1 MRRDMWIAAGVTVF
15 VAVAFALTAARDHA
29 SAQGLSPTPTPAAL
43 PPAPVTY
50 SGAATAGGAPVPDG
64 YVITARIGDYLS
76 QPIVVKDGYYVG
88 LQVAAPETRHV
99 GRGIAFLIGD
109 EQANETDAYHPVG
122 HPTFKRNFN
131 LTFGR
136 LPSITPTPTATATPT
151 PESGGPPVGPP
162 TQPPPGPGGGVP
174 NPSSYSGRLSVAG
187 AEVPAGMELVAWI
200 GSYASEPALVKGD
213 SYSGL
218 VVNPADA
225 SFVGREIEFF
235 LGGIRSATTATFRGG
250 EFIENFPLLFFGF
263 PTPTPVPA
271 AATPTP
277 TRVPP
282 TPVPPTPV
290 PPTPVPPTPV
300 PPTPVPPTPVPATAV
315 PPTPVPP
322 TPVPPTPVPPTAVPP
337 TAVPPTAVPPTPVP
351 ATAVPPTPAPPRPEP
366 TAVPPTA
373 ETGFSLTE
381 VVVVAVVVVLLLAVP
396 VALVLFIVGRR
407 QGWWEQL

>member
-1 MRRDMWIAAGVTVF
+1 M
-15 VAVAFALTAARDHA
+15 
-29 SAQGLSPTPTPAAL
+29 
-43 PPAPVTY
+43 
-50 SGAATAGGAPVPDG
+50 PDG

-76 QPIVVKDGYYVG
+76 QPIEIRDGNYVG
-88 LQVAAPETRHV
+88 LQVAAPTTAHV
-99 GRGIAFLIGD
+99 GRDITFLIGD
-109 EQANETDAYHPVG
+109 EPANEKDAYHPTG
-122 HPTFKRNFN
+122 TPSFKSLN

-136 LPSITPTPTATATPT
+136 LPSVTPTPVATATPT
-151 PESGGPPVGPP
+151 AEAGETPVAPPSPP
-162 TQPPPGPGGGVP
+162 PGGGVP
-174 NPSSYSGRLSVAG
+174 NASTYSGRLSAAG
-187 AEVPAGMELVAWI
+187 AEIPEGMELVARI

-225 SFVGREIEFF
+225 TLVNGEIEFF
-235 LGGIRSATTATFRGG
+235 LSGIRSATTATFRGG
-250 EFIENFPLLFFGF
+250 EFIENFTLVFFGF
-263 PTPTPVPA
+263 PTPTPAAP

-300 PPTPVPPTPVPATAV
+300 PPTPVPPTPVPPTSV
-315 PPTPVPP
+315 PPTPVPLTPVPP
-322 TPVPPTPVPPTAVPP
+322 TPVAATAVPPTAEPPTPVPPTAE
-337 TAVPPTAVPPTPVP
+337 PPTPVP
-351 ATAVPPTPAPPRPEP
+351 PTAEPPTPAPPRPEP
-366 TAVPPTA
+366 TAVPPPA

-381 VVVVAVVVVLLLAVP
+381 VVVVAVVVVLLLGVP

>member
-15 VAVAFALTAARDHA
+15 VTVAFALTAARDHA
-29 SAQGLSPTPTPAAL
+29 SAQGL
-43 PPAPVTY
+43 PPSSVTY
-50 SGAATAGGAPVPDG
+50 SGTATAGGAPVPDG

-76 QPIVVKDGYYVG
+76 QPIEIRDGNYVG
-88 LQVAAPETRHV
+88 LQVAAPTTAHV
-99 GRGIAFLIGD
+99 GRDITFLIGD
-109 EQANETDAYHPVG
+109 EPANEKDAYHPTG
-122 HPTFKRNFN
+122 TPSFKSLN

-136 LPSITPTPTATATPT
+136 LPSVTPTPVATATPT
-151 PESGGPPVGPP
+151 AEAGETPVAPPSPP
-162 TQPPPGPGGGVP
+162 PGGGVP
-174 NPSSYSGRLSVAG
+174 NASTYSGRLSAAG
-187 AEVPAGMELVAWI
+187 AEIPEGMELVARI

-225 SFVGREIEFF
+225 TLVNGEIEFF
-235 LGGIRSATTATFRGG
+235 LSGIRSATTATFRGG
-250 EFIENFPLLFFGF
+250 EFIENFTLVFFGF
-263 PTPTPVPA
+263 PTPTPAAPA
-271 AATPTP
+271 ATPTPTP

-300 PPTPVPPTPVPATAV
+300 PPTSVPPTPVPL
-315 PPTPVPP
+315 TPVPP
-322 TPVPPTPVPPTAVPP
+322 TPVAATAVPPTAEPPTPVPPTAE
-337 TAVPPTAVPPTPVP
+337 PPTPVP
-351 ATAVPPTPAPPRPEP
+351 PTAEPPTPAPPRPEP
-366 TAVPPTA
+366 TAVPPPA

-381 VVVVAVVVVLLLAVP
+381 VVVVAVVVVLLLGVP

>member
-1 MRRDMWIAAGVTVF
+1 MRRDMWIATGVTVF

-29 SAQGLSPTPTPAAL
+29 SAQSLSPTPTPATL

-50 SGAATAGGAPVPDG
+50 SGTATAGGAPVPDG

-76 QPIVVKDGYYVG
+76 QPIAVKDGYYVG
-88 LQVAAPETRHV
+88 LQVAPPSTRHV
-99 GRGIAFLIGD
+99 GREITFLIGD
-109 EQANETDAYHPVG
+109 EPANQTDAYRPLG
-122 HPTFKRNFN
+122 HPTFKRNVN

-136 LPSITPTPTATATPT
+136 LPAITPTPTATATPT
-151 PESGGPPVGPP
+151 PEGGPPAGPP
-162 TQPPPGPGGGVP
+162 TQPPTGPGGGVP

-187 AEVPAGMELVAWI
+187 AEVPAGMELVARI
-200 GSYASEPALVKGD
+200 GSYASEPALVQGD

-218 VVNPADA
+218 IIDPADA

-263 PTPTPVPA
+263 PTPTPVP
-271 AATPTP
+271 PTP
-277 TRVPP
+277 VPPTPVPPTPVPPTAVPP

-300 PPTPVPPTPVPATAV
+300 PPTPVPPTA
-315 PPTPVPP
+315 VPP

-337 TAVPPTAVPPTPVP
+337 TAVPPTPVP
-351 ATAVPPTPAPPRPEP
+351 P
-366 TAVPPTA
+366 TAVPPTAVPPAPVAPPA

-381 VVVVAVVVVLLLAVP
+381 VLVVVVVVVLMLGVP
-396 VALVLFIVGRR
+396 IALVLFIVGRR

>member
-1 MRRDMWIAAGVTVF
+1 MRRDMWMAAGVTVL
-15 VAVAFALTAARDHA
+15 VAVAFALASARDHA
-29 SAQGLSPTPTPAAL
+29 SAQGLPPSP
-43 PPAPVTY
+43 VSY
-50 SGAATAGGAPVPDG
+50 SGTATAGGSPVPDG
-64 YVITARIGDYLS
+64 YVITARIGDYVS
-76 QPIVVKDGYYVG
+76 QPIAVKDGFYVG
-88 LQVAAPETRHV
+88 LQVAAPTTAHV
-99 GRGIAFLIGD
+99 GRGITFLIGD
-109 EQANETDAYHPVG
+109 EPANETDAYHPVG

-136 LPSITPTPTATATPT
+136 LPAITPTPVATATPT

-162 TQPPPGPGGGVP
+162 TQSPPGPGGGVP

-187 AEVPAGMELVAWI
+187 AEVPTGMELVARI

-225 SFVGREIEFF
+225 SFVGREVEFF
-235 LGGIRSATTATFRGG
+235 LGGIRSATTVTFRGG

-263 PTPTPVPA
+263 PTPTPTPP

-277 TRVPP
+277 TRVPPTPAPP

-290 PPTPVPPTPV
+290 PPTPVPPTPAPPTAV
-300 PPTPVPPTPVPATAV
+300 PPTAVPPTPLPPTPVPPTPL
-315 PPTPVPP
+315 
-322 TPVPPTPVPPTAVPP
+322 PPTAVPP
-337 TAVPPTAVPPTPVP
+337 TAVPPTAVPPTP
-351 ATAVPPTPAPPRPEP
+351 APPRPEP
-366 TAVPPTA
+366 TAVPSPA

-381 VVVVAVVVVLLLAVP
+381 VVVVTVVVVLLLGVP

>member
-15 VAVAFALTAARDHA
+15 VAVAFALTATRDHA
-29 SAQGLSPTPTPAAL
+29 SAQGL

-50 SGAATAGGAPVPDG
+50 SGTATAGGAPVPDG

-76 QPIVVKDGYYVG
+76 QTAQVKDGFYAV
-88 LQVAAPETRHV
+88 QVAPPETRHV
-99 GRGIAFLIGD
+99 GRGITFLIG
-109 EQANETDAYHPVG
+109 EEPANETDAYRPLG
-122 HPTFKRNFN
+122 HPTFRRNFN

-136 LPSITPTPTATATPT
+136 LPAITPTPTPTATPT
-151 PESGGPPVGPP
+151 PESGGQPVGPP
-162 TQPPPGPGGGVP
+162 TQTPTESGIP
-174 NPSSYSGRLSVAG
+174 NPSSYSGRLSAAG
-187 AEVPAGMELVAWI
+187 AEIPVGAVLVAWI

-263 PTPTPVPA
+263 PTPTPVP
-271 AATPTP
+271 PTP
-277 TRVPP
+277 VPPTPVPP

-315 PPTPVPP
+315 PPTVVPP

-351 ATAVPPTPAPPRPEP
+351 PTAVPPTPAPPRPEP
-366 TAVPPTA
+366 TAVPPPA

-381 VVVVAVVVVLLLAVP
+381 VVVVAVVVVLLLGVP

>member
-29 SAQGLSPTPTPAAL
+29 SAQGL
-43 PPAPVTY
+43 PPSSVTY
-50 SGAATAGGAPVPDG
+50 SGTATAGGSPVPDG
-64 YVITARIGDYLS
+64 YVVTARIGDYLS
-76 QPIVVKDGYYVG
+76 QPIQVKDGYYVG
-88 LQVAAPETRHV
+88 LQVAAPTTAHV
-99 GRGIAFLIGD
+99 GREITFLIGD
-109 EQANETDAYHPVG
+109 EPANEKDAYHPTG
-122 HPTFKRNFN
+122 TPSFKRLN

-136 LPSITPTPTATATPT
+136 LPSVTPTPVATATPT
-151 PESGGPPVGPP
+151 AEAGETPVAPPSPP
-162 TQPPPGPGGGVP
+162 PGGGVP
-174 NPSSYSGRLSVAG
+174 NASTYSGRLSAAG
-187 AEVPAGMELVAWI
+187 AEIPEGMELVARI

-218 VVNPADA
+218 VVNPTDA

-235 LGGIRSATTATFRGG
+235 LGGIRSATTAAFTGG
-250 EFIENFPLLFFGF
+250 EFIDNFTLVFFGF
-263 PTPTPVPA
+263 PTPTPVPP

-277 TRVPP
+277 TRVPPTPAPPTPVPPTAVPPTPAAPTAVPPTAVPP

-300 PPTPVPPTPVPATAV
+300 PPTPVPPSA
-315 PPTPVPP
+315 
-322 TPVPPTPVPPTAVPP
+322 VPPTAVPP
-337 TAVPPTAVPPTPVP
+337 TAVPPTAVPPTP
-351 ATAVPPTPAPPRPEP
+351 APPQPAP
-366 TAVPPTA
+366 TATPPPA

-381 VVVVAVVVVLLLAVP
+381 VVVVAVVVVLLLGVP

>member
-29 SAQGLSPTPTPAAL
+29 SAQGL
-43 PPAPVTY
+43 PPSSVTY
-50 SGAATAGGAPVPDG
+50 SGTATAGGSPVPDG

-76 QPIVVKDGYYVG
+76 QPIEIRDGNYVG
-88 LQVAAPETRHV
+88 LQVAAPTTAHV
-99 GRGIAFLIGD
+99 GRDITFLIGD
-109 EQANETDAYHPVG
+109 EPANEKDAYHPTG
-122 HPTFKRNFN
+122 TPSFKSLN

-136 LPSITPTPTATATPT
+136 LPSVTPTPVATATPT
-151 PESGGPPVGPP
+151 VEAGETPVAPPSPP
-162 TQPPPGPGGGVP
+162 PGGGVP
-174 NPSSYSGRLSVAG
+174 NASTYSGRLSAAG
-187 AEVPAGMELVAWI
+187 AEIPEGMELVARI
-200 GSYASEPALVKGD
+200 GSYASEPALIKGD

-225 SFVGREIEFF
+225 TLVNGEIEFF
-235 LGGIRSATTATFRGG
+235 LSGIRSATTATFRGG
-250 EFIENFPLLFFGF
+250 EFIENFTLVFFGF
-263 PTPTPVPA
+263 PTPTPAAPA
-271 AATPTP
+271 AMPTPTP

-300 PPTPVPPTPVPATAV
+300 PPTSAPPTPV

-322 TPVPPTPVPPTAVPP
+322 TPVAATAVPPTAEPPTPVPPTAVPP
-337 TAVPPTAVPPTPVP
+337 TAVPPTAE
-351 ATAVPPTPAPPRPEP
+351 PPTPAPPRPEP
-366 TAVPPTA
+366 TAVPSPA

-381 VVVVAVVVVLLLAVP
+381 VVVVAVVVVLLLGVP

>member
-15 VAVAFALTAARDHA
+15 VAVAFALTAARDHV
-29 SAQGLSPTPTPAAL
+29 SAQGL

-50 SGAATAGGAPVPDG
+50 SGTAMAGGAPVPDG
-64 YVITARIGDYLS
+64 YVITARIDDYLS
-76 QPIVVKDGYYVG
+76 QTVPVKDGFYAV
-88 LQVAAPETRHV
+88 QVAPPETRHV
-99 GRGIAFLIGD
+99 GRGITFLIG
-109 EQANETDAYHPVG
+109 EEPANETDAYRPLG
-122 HPTFKRNFN
+122 HPTFRRNFN

-136 LPSITPTPTATATPT
+136 LPAITPTPTPTATPT
-151 PESGGPPVGPP
+151 PESGGQPVGPP
-162 TQPPPGPGGGVP
+162 TQTPTESGIP
-174 NPSSYSGRLSVAG
+174 NPSSYSGRLSAAG
-187 AEVPAGMELVAWI
+187 AEIPVGAVLVAWI
-200 GSYASEPALVKGD
+200 GSYASEPALVQGD
-213 SYSGL
+213 SYSSL
-218 VVNPADA
+218 VVAPPDA
-225 SFVGREIEFF
+225 TFVGRQIEFF
-235 LGGIRSATTATFRGG
+235 LDGIRSSTTKTFTGG
-250 EFIENFPLLFFGF
+250 ELIENFLLVFSGF

-300 PPTPVPPTPVPATAV
+300 PPTPVPPTSVPPTPVPPTSVPPTVV

-322 TPVPPTPVPPTAVPP
+322 TPVPPTPVPPTV
-337 TAVPPTAVPPTPVP
+337 VPPTPVP
-351 ATAVPPTPAPPRPEP
+351 PTAVPPTPAPPRPEP
-366 TAVPPTA
+366 TAAPPPT

-381 VVVVAVVVVLLLAVP
+381 VVVVAVVVVLLLGVP

>member
-15 VAVAFALTAARDHA
+15 VTVAFALTAARDHA
-29 SAQGLSPTPTPAAL
+29 SAQGL
-43 PPAPVTY
+43 PPSSVTY
-50 SGAATAGGAPVPDG
+50 SGTATAGGAPVPDG

-76 QPIVVKDGYYVG
+76 QPIEIRDGNYVG
-88 LQVAAPETRHV
+88 LQVAAPTTAHV
-99 GRGIAFLIGD
+99 GRDITFLIGD
-109 EQANETDAYHPVG
+109 EPANEKDAYHPTG
-122 HPTFKRNFN
+122 TPSFKSLN

-136 LPSITPTPTATATPT
+136 LPSVTPTPVATATPT
-151 PESGGPPVGPP
+151 AEAGETPVAPPSPP
-162 TQPPPGPGGGVP
+162 PGGGVP
-174 NPSSYSGRLSVAG
+174 NASTYSGRLSAAG
-187 AEVPAGMELVAWI
+187 AEIPEGMELVARI

-225 SFVGREIEFF
+225 TLVNGEIEFF
-235 LGGIRSATTATFRGG
+235 LSGIRSATTATFRGG
-250 EFIENFPLLFFGF
+250 EFIENFTLVFFGF
-263 PTPTPVPA
+263 PTPTPAAPA
-271 AATPTP
+271 PTPTPTP

-300 PPTPVPPTPVPATAV
+300 PPTPVPA
-315 PPTPVPP
+315 TPVPP
-322 TPVPPTPVPPTAVPP
+322 TPVPPTPVAATAVPP
-337 TAVPPTAVPPTPVP
+337 TAEPPTPVP
-351 ATAVPPTPAPPRPEP
+351 PTAEPPTPVPPTAEPPTPAPPRPEP
-366 TAVPPTA
+366 TAVPPPA

-381 VVVVAVVVVLLLAVP
+381 VVVVAVVVVLLLGVP

>member
-1 MRRDMWIAAGVTVF
+1 MRRDMWIAAGVTAF

-29 SAQGLSPTPTPAAL
+29 SAQGL
-43 PPAPVTY
+43 PPSSVTY
-50 SGAATAGGAPVPDG
+50 SGTATAGGSPVPDG

-76 QPIVVKDGYYVG
+76 QPIEIRDGNYVG
-88 LQVAAPETRHV
+88 LQVAAPTTAHV
-99 GRGIAFLIGD
+99 GRDITFLIGD
-109 EQANETDAYHPVG
+109 EPANEKDAYHPTG
-122 HPTFKRNFN
+122 TPSFKSLN

-136 LPSITPTPTATATPT
+136 LPSVTPTPVATATPT
-151 PESGGPPVGPP
+151 VEAGETPVAPPSPP
-162 TQPPPGPGGGVP
+162 PGGGVP
-174 NPSSYSGRLSVAG
+174 NASTYSGRLSAAG
-187 AEVPAGMELVAWI
+187 AEIPEGMELVARI
-200 GSYASEPALVKGD
+200 GSYASEPALIKGD

-225 SFVGREIEFF
+225 TLVNGEIEFF
-235 LGGIRSATTATFRGG
+235 LSGIRSATTATFRGG
-250 EFIENFPLLFFGF
+250 EFIENFTLVFFGF
-263 PTPTPVPA
+263 PTPTPAAPA
-271 AATPTP
+271 AMPTPTP

-300 PPTPVPPTPVPATAV
+300 PPTSV

-322 TPVPPTPVPPTAVPP
+322 TPVPPTPVAATAVPP
-337 TAVPPTAVPPTPVP
+337 TAEPPTPVPPTAEPPTAVPL
-351 ATAVPPTPAPPRPEP
+351 TAVPPTPAPPRPEP
-366 TAVPPTA
+366 TAVPPPA

-381 VVVVAVVVVLLLAVP
+381 VVVVAVVVVLLLGVP

>member
-15 VAVAFALTAARDHA
+15 VTVAFALTAARDHA
-29 SAQGLSPTPTPAAL
+29 SAQGL
-43 PPAPVTY
+43 PPSSVTY
-50 SGAATAGGAPVPDG
+50 SGTATAGGSPVPDG

-76 QPIVVKDGYYVG
+76 QPIEIRDGNYVG
-88 LQVAAPETRHV
+88 LQVAAPTTAHV
-99 GRGIAFLIGD
+99 GRDITFLIGD
-109 EQANETDAYHPVG
+109 EPANEKDAYHPTG
-122 HPTFKRNFN
+122 TPSFKSLN

-136 LPSITPTPTATATPT
+136 LPSVTPTPVATATPT
-151 PESGGPPVGPP
+151 AEAGETPVAPPSPP
-162 TQPPPGPGGGVP
+162 PGGGVP
-174 NPSSYSGRLSVAG
+174 NASTYSGRLSAAG
-187 AEVPAGMELVAWI
+187 AEIPEGMELVARI

-218 VVNPADA
+218 VVNPAD
-225 SFVGREIEFF
+225 VTLVNGEIEFF
-235 LGGIRSATTATFRGG
+235 LSGIRSATTATFRGG
-250 EFIENFPLLFFGF
+250 EFIENFTLVFFGF
-263 PTPTPVPA
+263 PTPTPAAPA
-271 AATPTP
+271 ATPTPTP

-300 PPTPVPPTPVPATAV
+300 PPTPVPATPV

-322 TPVPPTPVPPTAVPP
+322 TPVAATAVPPTAEPPTPVPPTAVPP
-337 TAVPPTAVPPTPVP
+337 TAVPPTAVPPTP
-351 ATAVPPTPAPPRPEP
+351 APPRPEP
-366 TAVPPTA
+366 TAVPPPA

-381 VVVVAVVVVLLLAVP
+381 VVVVAVVVVLLLGVP

>member
-15 VAVAFALTAARDHA
+15 VTVAFALTAARDHA
-29 SAQGLSPTPTPAAL
+29 SAQGL
-43 PPAPVTY
+43 PPSSVTY
-50 SGAATAGGAPVPDG
+50 SGTATAGGAPVPDG

-76 QPIVVKDGYYVG
+76 QPIEIRDGNYVG
-88 LQVAAPETRHV
+88 LQVAAPTTAHV
-99 GRGIAFLIGD
+99 GRDITFLIGD
-109 EQANETDAYHPVG
+109 EPANEKDAYHPTG
-122 HPTFKRNFN
+122 TPSFKSLN

-136 LPSITPTPTATATPT
+136 LPSVTPTPVATATPT
-151 PESGGPPVGPP
+151 AEAGETPVAPPSPP
-162 TQPPPGPGGGVP
+162 PGGGVP
-174 NPSSYSGRLSVAG
+174 NASTYSGRLSAAG
-187 AEVPAGMELVAWI
+187 AEIPEGMELVARI

-225 SFVGREIEFF
+225 TLVNGEIEFF
-235 LGGIRSATTATFRGG
+235 LSGIRSATTATFRGG
-250 EFIENFPLLFFGF
+250 EFIENFTLVFFGF
-263 PTPTPVPA
+263 PTPTPAAPA
-271 AATPTP
+271 ATPTPTP

-300 PPTPVPPTPVPATAV
+300 PPTPVPA
-315 PPTPVPP
+315 TPVPP
-322 TPVPPTPVPPTAVPP
+322 TPVPPTPVAATAVPP
-337 TAVPPTAVPPTPVP
+337 TAEPPTPVP
-351 ATAVPPTPAPPRPEP
+351 PTAEPPTPVPPTAEPPTPAPPRPEP
-366 TAVPPTA
+366 TAVPPPA

-381 VVVVAVVVVLLLAVP
+381 VVVVAVVVVLLLGVP

>member
-1 MRRDMWIAAGVTVF
+1 MRRDMWMAAGVTVL
-15 VAVAFALTAARDHA
+15 VAVAFALASARDHA
-29 SAQGLSPTPTPAAL
+29 SAQGLPPSP
-43 PPAPVTY
+43 VSY
-50 SGAATAGGAPVPDG
+50 SGTATAGGSPVPDG
-64 YVITARIGDYLS
+64 YVITARIGDYVS
-76 QPIVVKDGYYVG
+76 QPIAVKDGFYVG
-88 LQVAAPETRHV
+88 LQVAAPTTAHV
-99 GRGIAFLIGD
+99 GRGITFLIGD
-109 EQANETDAYHPVG
+109 EPANETDAYHPVG

-136 LPSITPTPTATATPT
+136 LPAITPTPIATATPT
-151 PESGGPPVGPP
+151 SESGGPPAGPP

-187 AEVPAGMELVAWI
+187 AEVPVGMELVARI

-225 SFVGREIEFF
+225 SFVGREVEFF
-235 LGGIRSATTATFRGG
+235 LGGIRSATTVTFRGG

-263 PTPTPVPA
+263 PTPVPSTAVPPTPVP
-271 AATPTP
+271 PTA
-277 TRVPP
+277 VPP

-300 PPTPVPPTPVPATAV
+300 PPTPVPPTPVP
-315 PPTPVPP
+315 PTPVPP
-322 TPVPPTPVPPTAVPP
+322 TPVPPTPVPPTVVPP
-337 TAVPPTAVPPTPVP
+337 TSVPPTAVPPTPVP
-351 ATAVPPTPAPPRPEP
+351 PTAVPPTPAPPRPEP
-366 TAVPPTA
+366 TAVPPPA
-373 ETGFSLTE
+373 ETGFSLTD
-381 VVVVAVVVVLLLAVP
+381 VVVVAVVVVLLLGVP

>member
-15 VAVAFALTAARDHA
+15 VTVAFALTAARDHA
-29 SAQGLSPTPTPAAL
+29 SAQGL
-43 PPAPVTY
+43 PPSSVTY
-50 SGAATAGGAPVPDG
+50 SGTATAGGAPVPDG

-76 QPIVVKDGYYVG
+76 QPIEIRDGNYVG
-88 LQVAAPETRHV
+88 LQVAAPTTAHV
-99 GRGIAFLIGD
+99 GRDITFLIGD
-109 EQANETDAYHPVG
+109 EPANEKDAYHPTG
-122 HPTFKRNFN
+122 TPSFKSLN

-136 LPSITPTPTATATPT
+136 LPSVTPTPVATAMPTAEAGETPVA
-151 PESGGPPVGPP
+151 PPSPP
-162 TQPPPGPGGGVP
+162 PGGGVP
-174 NPSSYSGRLSVAG
+174 NASTYSGRLSAAG
-187 AEVPAGMELVAWI
+187 AEIPEGMELVARI

-225 SFVGREIEFF
+225 TLVNGEIEFF
-235 LGGIRSATTATFRGG
+235 LSGIRSATTATFRGG
-250 EFIENFPLLFFGF
+250 EFIENFTLVFFGF
-263 PTPTPVPA
+263 PTPTPAAPA
-271 AATPTP
+271 ATPTPTP

-300 PPTPVPPTPVPATAV
+300 PPTPVPPTPVPATPV
-315 PPTPVPP
+315 PPTPVPA
-322 TPVPPTPVPPTAVPP
+322 TPVAATAVPPTAEPPTPVPPTAE
-337 TAVPPTAVPPTPVP
+337 PPTPVP
-351 ATAVPPTPAPPRPEP
+351 PTAEPPTPAPPRPEP
-366 TAVPPTA
+366 TAVPPPA

-381 VVVVAVVVVLLLAVP
+381 VVVVAVVVVLLLGVP

>member
-15 VAVAFALTAARDHA
+15 VTVAFALTAARDHA
-29 SAQGLSPTPTPAAL
+29 SAQGL

-50 SGAATAGGAPVPDG
+50 SGTATAGGAPVPDG

-88 LQVAAPETRHV
+88 LQVAAPTTAHV
-99 GRGIAFLIGD
+99 GRDITFLIGD
-109 EQANETDAYHPVG
+109 EPASETDVYRPLG
-122 HPTFKRNFN
+122 HPIFKRNFN

-136 LPSITPTPTATATPT
+136 LPAITPTPTATAIPT
-151 PESGGPPVGPP
+151 PESGGPPAGPP
-162 TQPPPGPGGGVP
+162 TQPPGSGIP
-174 NPSSYSGRLSVAG
+174 NPSTYSGRLSAAG
-187 AEVPAGMELVAWI
+187 AEIPAGMELVARV
-200 GSYASEPALVKGD
+200 GSYASEPALIRGD

-250 EFIENFPLLFFGF
+250 EFIENFTLVFFGF
-263 PTPTPVPA
+263 RRRRPRRPQPRRHQRECRRRLCLQRLCPRRLCRRRLCHLR
-271 AATPTP
+271 PCRRRLCRLRP
-277 TRVPP
+277 CRRLQCR
-282 TPVPPTPV
+282 
-290 PPTPVPPTPV
+290 
-300 PPTPVPPTPVPATAV
+300 
-315 PPTPVPP
+315 
-322 TPVPPTPVPPTAVPP
+322 
-337 TAVPPTAVPPTPVP
+337 
-351 ATAVPPTPAPPRPEP
+351 PRPCRP
-366 TAVPPTA
+366 RPCHPRPYRPRLCRPRWYRRRQCRPPLCRRHPRHRGQNRLQPPAA

-381 VVVVAVVVVLLLAVP
+381 VVVVAVVVVLLLGVP